1 MKRVTSIVM
10 ALLILICSTIG
21 VASASMVISNENE
34 NTNLEFREPGFVYV
48 EFVQNGN
55 AFPIETD
62 KGFVKSTVTAEDAN
76 GNVLGDV
83 HSVDGVLDYSMY
95 LGQAVRLHIVNQYTD
110 EYIILPDENGN
121 INLPGATTTAP
132 DSSTSDTSTP
142 SPSAPAPSAPS
153 APGGGGVNPLTIFGC
168 VILVIMITII
178 LTASITCA
186 REKRKAK

>member
-62 KGFVKSTVTAEDAN
+62 KGFVKSTVTAEDAD

-110 EYIILPDENGN
+110 EYIILPDENGD
-121 INLPGATTTAP
+121 IVLPDAGEIAP
-132 DSSTSDTSTP
+132 SGGDSAPSDG
-142 SPSAPAPSAPS
+142 APAPS
-153 APGGGGVNPLTIFGC
+153 GGMHPLTIFGL
-168 VILVIMITII
+168 VVLVIMISIV